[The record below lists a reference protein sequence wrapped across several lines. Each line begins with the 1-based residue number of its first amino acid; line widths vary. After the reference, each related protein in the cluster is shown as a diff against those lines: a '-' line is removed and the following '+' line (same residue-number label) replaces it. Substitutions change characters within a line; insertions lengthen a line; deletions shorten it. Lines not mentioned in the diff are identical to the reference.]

1 MSIISKFS
9 LDASVFSAVLEEPEL
24 FERRGSTTRFN
35 LGVRT
40 PYKASINGVNV
51 PAYVTLEQASL
62 TRLSLLKQTQAA
74 TGREYDLVTGI
85 FKPVR
90 FNIELIVDGQTIT
103 LIELMNLVAN
113 EATGRIIPR
122 EEFIH
127 SARQIGLNYEEGMP
141 LFFQQFG
148 ASYEGFKTAAAI
160 MKEHGAVNTASSMK
174 NRGRIAEA
182 WQMPKN
188 TGIPVTSLELG
199 TVDRTQSAR
208 FKHNG
213 QGQGFLNLVEAQ
225 IEQFSRI
232 VGLRKQAKMLEA
244 ERENL
249 SRSGANQAE
258 IKGLS
263 AKITELTQMSEQWQS
278 NWAGAQRRLVMSKNG
293 SFTEEPVY
301 DPVNAPCGRFTMNE
315 IEIDLWTNSLQN
327 RETPENR
334 ETPAVVTDSKN
345 DDDDFVF

>member
-1 MSIISKFS
+1 MSIIEKFS
-9 LDASVFSAVLEEPEL
+9 LDASAFSAVIEEPEL
-24 FERRGSTTRFN
+24 FERRGSTTRLN
-35 LGVRT
+35 LGIRT
-40 PYKASINGVNV
+40 PYKASINGIDV

-85 FKPVR
+85 FKPVK
-90 FNIELIVDGQTIT
+90 FNVELIVDGQTVD
-103 LIELMNLVAN
+103 LVQLMNLVAN
-113 EATGRIIPR
+113 EATGRTIPE

-127 SARQIGLNYEEGMP
+127 SARRIGLNFKDGMP

-148 ASYEGFKTAAAI
+148 ASYEGFKAATAI
-160 MKEHGAVNTASSMK
+160 MAQHGAVDTASSMK
-174 NRGRIAEA
+174 NRGRIVEA
-182 WQMPKN
+182 WQMPQN
-188 TGIPVTSLELG
+188 AGIAVTSLELG

-244 ERENL
+244 ERDNL
-249 SRSGANQAE
+249 TKNGANQAQ
-258 IKGLS
+258 IKGLG
-263 AKITELTQMSEQWQS
+263 AQITELTQMSQQWQS
-278 NWAGAQRRLVMSKNG
+278 NWAGAQRRLVMTKNG

-301 DPVNAPCGRFTMNE
+301 DPVNAPCGRFTLNE
-315 IEIDLWTNSLQN
+315 VEIDLWTNSLQN
-327 RETPENR
+327 RETP
-334 ETPAVVTDSKN
+334 AVVTDSKS